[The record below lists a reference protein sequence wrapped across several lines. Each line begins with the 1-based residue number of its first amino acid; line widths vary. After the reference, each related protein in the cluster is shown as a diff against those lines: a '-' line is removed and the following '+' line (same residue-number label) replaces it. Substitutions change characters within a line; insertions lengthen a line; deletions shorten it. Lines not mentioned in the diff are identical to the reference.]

1 MPVVNRKN
9 SVTDPSLW
17 EGAKRGRKGKML
29 SLFFHCLLFNFLSP
43 DRDPCRGFAVR
54 FQIGKC
60 SLCKFYQGIAGLY
73 YELNH

>member
-1 MPVVNRKN
+1 MPVENRKN

-43 DRDPCRGFAVR
+43 DRDPCRGSQLGF
-54 FQIGKC
+54 K
-60 SLCKFYQGIAGLY
+60 
-73 YELNH
+73 